1 MHPRTWPGA
10 IAIAV
15 TAIVTLLPAPGDAH
29 KPITSP
35 FTFHEDVFPII
46 NDRCAGCHY
55 AGGVAPM
62 SLLTHADA
70 VPWGESMR
78 AELMAGHMP
87 PWRVDTA
94 AERFRNV
101 RPLSGRELNVL
112 LTWASGGT
120 PPGDPAKAATLPAR
134 AQGWPFGAP
143 DLLLPMP
150 NDVTLP
156 ADVQEQIVEFVVR
169 PPRDARRFVRAVDL
183 LPGEPAIVRSAT
195 VSVRPGSAS
204 DNAAAVERV
213 IALWVPGDHPVPVD
227 AGLGF
232 ALPQESDLVV
242 RIQYR
247 KTWEYENRAM
257 TDRTAL
263 GLYFGAD
270 PATAIEA
277 LSLTGQTGADVS
289 TAATIAEPV
298 RAIAIYPDPGF
309 ADAEV
314 AVVAV
319 RPDRSR
325 ETLIAFRPRRGW
337 ARRYWFREPIALPRG
352 TRIEVRSKAGAAL
365 LPPGALPP
373 ATLTANG
380 KFHLTLNVVPER

>member
-1 MHPRTWPGA
+1 MHTGTWPAA
-10 IAIAV
+10 IAIA
-15 TAIVTLLPAPGDAH
+15 TAAIVTLLPAQGDAH

-35 FTFHEDVFPII
+35 FTFNEDVFPII
-46 NDRCAGCHY
+46 NDRCAGCHHP
-55 AGGVAPM
+55 GGVAPM

-87 PWRVDTA
+87 PWRIETA

-134 AQGWPFGAP
+134 APGWPLGAP
-143 DLLLPMP
+143 DLVLPMP
-150 NDVTLP
+150 NDVMLP
-156 ADVQEQIVEFVVR
+156 ADVQEQLVEFVVR
-169 PPRDARRFVRAVDL
+169 PPREAGRFVRAVDL
-183 LPGEPAIVRSAT
+183 LPGTPAIVRSAT
-195 VSVRPGSAS
+195 VSVRPGSAA
-204 DNAAAVERV
+204 DGAGVERV
-213 IALWVPGDHPVPVD
+213 LALWAPGDHPVPAD
-227 AGLGF
+227 EGLGF
-232 ALPQESDLVV
+232 ELPRESDVIV

-263 GLYFGAD
+263 GLYFAD
-270 PATAIEA
+270 DAATAIEA
-277 LSLTGQTGADVS
+277 LPLTGRTAADSS
-289 TAATIAEPV
+289 TAATLAEPV

-309 ADAEV
+309 AEAAV
-314 AVVAV
+314 TVVAV

-337 ARRYWFREPIALPRG
+337 ARRYWFREPITLPRG
-352 TRIEVRSKAGAAL
+352 TRIELQASADAAL
-365 LPPGALPP
+365 LPPGAVAP
-373 ATLTANG
+373 ATATADR
-380 KFHLTLNVVPER
+380 FRLTLNVVPEK